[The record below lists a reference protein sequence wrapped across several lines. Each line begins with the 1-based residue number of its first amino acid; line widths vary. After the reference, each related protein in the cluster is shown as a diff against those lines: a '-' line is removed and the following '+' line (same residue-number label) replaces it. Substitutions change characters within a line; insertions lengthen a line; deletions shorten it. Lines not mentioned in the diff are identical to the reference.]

1 MDRVESP
8 ICHHPHP
15 HPYFTLF
22 FELCQVP
29 VSTIS
34 EGKGVNQMGLVQKPN
49 KPGPKR
55 FSVPELARVGVEIL
69 ARRNMVLLRCKRCGE
84 KWQPMLGAG
93 GRLPRGYWK
102 CPRGCNS

>member
-1 MDRVESP
+1 MD
-8 ICHHPHP
+8 
-15 HPYFTLF
+15 
-22 FELCQVP
+22 
-29 VSTIS
+29 
-34 EGKGVNQMGLVQKPN
+34 LVQKPN